1 MKTFKEIDIKYYDNS
16 GNVQVRCTVPVTQ
29 EALVHYELMQS
40 HYCKLSFKLSRPTY
54 FLLGDFIE
62 TPYGRFEL
70 IDLTKAKDNDT
81 IGYSYEIQFDAYYRK
96 LKNKILKY
104 RPNTGSQEATFS
116 LTSKISTQIEVIMKN
131 LAYYAKL
138 DKSYLYD
145 PNFEGEGTDYTYV
158 IDASVDANAAK
169 LITYSNSSILD
180 AIANIAQTFGCEWW
194 FEGNILHFGTCE
206 NTNAITDFR
215 LNDNIVSMSSSQS
228 QSTYANR
235 VYAFGAARNLPS
247 GYKNDS
253 DADITKDGVVEK
265 RLMLPT
271 SAECSE
277 QNKQM
282 LAENGFELKN
292 GYIQVG
298 GLREDQYVEGVTTN
312 DDIYPRNLIKTSKV
326 TSYEKD
332 VEDENTPEE
341 GDYIKRTFYR
351 VNSLTIVN
359 DDGEKTGDMAFRKAY
374 ILSGKNLHIVF
385 QSGSLNGM
393 DFECEFNPDG
403 VPEILLDDDGN
414 PIFKDGKEQINPKSQ
429 VFEIVANED
438 YGRFL
443 PDTTL
448 HPKDGDTF
456 VLYNWNSTKLGDAL
470 VPSASNELLADA
482 IKNLKKSVIDPTT
495 YTCTAED
502 NYSYNHGRGNL
513 HGVGDRVNLYNK
525 GYGDGYRSSRVIGY
539 EFSLD
544 IPFDGAKY
552 YVGEKPSYSRLNAME
567 SKIEELIY
575 NGQSYLNGNGG
586 SGRSIYII
594 KSYDSITP
602 TDYNVFSAKAV
613 DEQRL
618 NKIKDD
624 TAKGTITW
632 EKIQKLLSGLVVGNF
647 NNENGGSWTPDTEGR
662 SHLITDY
669 LEVRMKAIFEE
680 LVIKKTSTIGGKEI
694 ISPAGGVVAHKV
706 EEVTVTYNNVS
717 QKAYRCYFLAEQ
729 EGDAVDND
737 FAIGDQVRSES
748 FNVRKGT
755 YHKVGN
761 HFYWRLVIGRDE
773 DPVGL
778 EGKKYHYIDL
788 SDTDCA
794 TASDVPA
801 KGDVLSQCGNRTDVE
816 RQNCLIFS
824 AVDTYSPSISLY
836 HGINSY
842 SFANR
847 EYVQYGVNKQT
858 NKAFFNVYGDMYVG
872 DRPTK
877 ENGYEG
883 SSYIKYDSAAK
894 QVSVKGKISAKSTV
908 DGKELSQ
915 YIKENSAKGLTEEQ
929 VNNLIKNSQ
938 VIADLQN
945 QVDGAI
951 ETWFYD
957 GVPTLKNAPA
967 SSWTT
972 DKEKDTHLGDLYY
985 DNKTGKAYR
994 FAKDANTYKWTI
1006 ITDTDIAKALSDA
1019 SKAQETADGKM
1030 KVFSTQ
1036 PIPPYQLGDIW
1047 VNATYP
1053 TDGSIYK
1060 NEILRCQTAKAKDSS
1075 FAIADWTKASKYT
1088 DDSALNSFKE
1098 EYKNDMASYKEQ
1110 LDEKVETWFYN
1121 YAPTTQNKPAS
1132 DWTTDTL
1139 KSQHAGDLFYN
1150 TSNGY
1155 TYRWTGTAWARIKDN
1170 DINTAMT
1177 AASKAQDTADG
1188 KRTVFTSQ
1196 PTVPYDEGDLWASGG
1211 DDGKTLMV
1219 CVKSRATGSF
1229 TSSEWVKANDS
1240 DLNAFAKTIEESL
1253 TGIRDQLDKKAETW
1267 YQATDP
1273 STSWTTDDAKKEHK
1287 GDLWYNTSNNQ
1298 TFFWNGTK
1306 WDKQD
1311 VPTEVFDKIDG
1322 KSSIYVS
1329 KPASYEERDLWILEA
1344 AYTLGGVAYSKG
1356 ELVVATKSN
1365 ASFSAADWTKKV
1377 KYTDDTVANAAKKAA
1392 EEAKKAADTAQT
1404 NVTNLGKT
1412 VTSNKKAFDSYVT
1425 DGYLEPSE
1433 IAAMAQDSR
1442 RLEDAFAAAEK
1453 SYNEVKG
1460 AEVLK
1465 STKELTDLNTAFTTL
1480 STAKKELIT
1489 YLSDISKRYNETDT
1503 NGKAAIVSAVGT
1515 KFTNFQ
1521 SAYSAFYDKLGLAN
1535 AYITSKIYGDL
1546 KQNITDL
1553 AGYKYIKD
1561 ALGQTTD
1568 IDGGLVMTTLLALR
1582 DADGNVQSGINGAID
1597 TNKGKKSIAT
1607 WWGGQMVDKDYNSG
1621 SLTPATSLVRFDGSG
1636 YLANGAIWWDV
1647 DGKVHADPTSFII
1660 SEKNLGAYLAFFEP
1674 TWKSGS
1680 NGTNIKDL
1688 VALTPQAPFT
1698 TLSVSND
1705 LLVEGKLKL
1714 GSITLSVVNGALKI
1728 DGNVYSTGGMSA
1740 YGDGTNNGGG
1750 GGLVASVK
1758 SYTDIIKGTYTDND
1772 LASIPNAYAIK
1783 ALSNRIDNISSELG
1797 GLSLDWAN
1805 ITGKP
1810 STFTPSAHTHKWV
1823 DITDRITKVSQ
1834 LTNDSGYTTNKGTV
1848 TSVKLTLPTG
1858 LSLGTTKEITTSGT
1872 FAISLTSGYSIP
1884 TTSKQGQ
1891 WDSAYNWYKLMTTDE
1906 ETADG
1911 VINKWNEVVDFL
1923 AGIAQTDSLD
1933 SILSGINKSITD
1945 ETNRAK
1951 KAEGANATNIATNK
1965 ANITTLQGYFTNGSA
1980 KSAIKLTNARK
1991 LWGNS
1996 FDGTADISGSIV
2008 VPSGKYITIG
2018 NIKLEYDATNK
2029 ALKITNTSTNEVA
2042 NLYTSG
2048 GVSAYGV
2055 GTTSSGSTGGGGLN
2069 GTVKSYNDA
2078 KSLTSES
2085 LSEVASA
2092 YSVAALYS
2100 SINDAIGRIN
2110 TLEGGSATS
2119 IEVTGSGNAVTGVS
2133 KSGTKLTFTKGA
2145 TFLTSHQDISG
2156 KSDKTHTHSVKINGV
2171 TKTIAATGGTAVDLG
2186 TYLTSH
2192 QSLAAY
2198 LKSADAEKTYSK
2210 LGHTHAFSEIT
2221 GKPTTLA
2228 GYGVTDGVN
2237 AVSVT
2242 GNGNAVTSASIDG
2255 HTLTLTKGST
2265 FSLSGHTHTFASLTS
2280 KPTTIAGYGITDAY
2294 TKAQVDSTIAKYL
2307 PLAGGTITGALTV
2320 NGIATFKSKVAIGD
2334 IYIIND
2340 GSGNLYVQ
2348 KTDGKTAANFYATGG
2363 ITAYGAGTSTSGGGG
2378 LNASVISYAR
2388 IIEGSYTDAD
2398 LTSIPNAYAIKAL
2411 SSRIDNIATELGGLS
2426 LSWNNITGKP
2436 STFAPSA
2443 HTHKWA
2449 EITDRIT
2456 KVSQLTNDAGYLTA
2470 HQSLASYYTKAE
2482 IDAKGYTTNKGTVT
2496 SVSLTLPA
2504 GLTCAT
2510 KTITTSGTFAI
2521 SLASGYSIPTTA
2533 KQTAWDGAVSAKHTH
2548 SNKSVLDGI
2557 SSTKVS
2563 HWDSAYGWYALMTTD
2578 EETADGII
2586 NKWNEVVSFLANI
2599 AQTDTLSGIVDGIN
2613 KSISDEVTRAKKAE
2627 GVNASGISTN
2637 KTSITTLQGYFTSGS
2652 AKKAL
2657 QLTNTR
2663 KLWGN
2668 SFNGT
2673 ADINGS
2679 IIVPDGKYISIGNIK
2694 MEYDA
2699 TNKALKITNTTT
2711 NEVANLYT
2719 SGGVSAYGVGTSS
2732 SSGGGLNGSVK
2743 SYSNALKLTSE
2754 SLSEIASAYSIKALD
2769 SRISSLEGGSAM
2781 DVSVSGSGNAVTA
2794 ISKSG
2799 TTIIVTKGTTFL
2811 TSHQSLAS
2819 YLTKTDAA
2827 SLYQPKGNYLTAHQ
2841 SLDGYVNAIAVSGS
2855 GNAVTAVTKSGKTIT
2870 FTKGATYLT
2879 SHQSL
2884 SNYYTKSSVDSL
2896 LSGKSATTHTHSVKI
2911 NGTTK
2916 TIAASGGDA
2925 VDLGTYLT
2933 THQSLAAY
2941 ATQNWVKNEATAHNA
2956 DMVDNYHASGLFT
2969 GFSISDVANK
2979 VTISIGGTSKALNL
2993 VRAFPSGVGN
3003 NFNDIAT
3010 HGNSMGMSNIAA
3022 PYASSTANY
3031 QTLNGY
3037 VNPNGQTGW
3046 HHYINLS
3053 YTDSN
3058 NTATSPNMWQT
3069 QFAIKAGTT
3078 EVYVRSRDGGKISN
3092 DAAWAAPWVRLAR
3105 VTDNVAS
3112 ASKVANALSWSGY
3125 SSGSYNGSAAMSISI
3140 PNNTNQLTNGAGF
3153 ITASASISGNA
3164 GSATKLQNSR
3174 TINGTSFNGTVNIV
3188 TSYWGTTRKLWG
3200 NSVNGNAD
3208 VNGSIT
3214 IANTDGVYVQI
3225 GDVRLVYDKANT
3237 AIKVVK
3243 SDGTTA
3249 ANFYATGGIT
3259 AYGEG
3264 SGSSGGGGLNG
3275 SVKSYADSLKLASE
3289 SLSEIAS
3296 AYSIKQLSTR
3306 ITSLEGGSATSIS
3319 VSGGGNAV
3327 TSVTKNGT
3335 TISVVKGSTFL
3346 TSHQSLS
3353 AYLKTENANNT
3364 FLKLSGGTI
3373 SNNLIVNG
3381 SITTTKL
3388 YLPSIGEGYIVS
3400 GVKDTN
3406 GSDFAS
3412 VNCILKNWN
3421 SLGISSYDDI
3431 IRIVF
3436 NSRAGDIYLRGK
3448 LSAASLSGN
3457 LSWSYITDRPSSYT
3471 PSAHTHK
3478 WTEITDRPS
3487 SLKNPSALSWSG
3499 YSSGRYDGSAAKS
3512 ISIPNNTNQL
3522 TNGAGFITAS
3532 ASITGNAATATKLV
3546 TARNIALN
3554 GDFTGNANF
3563 DGSANITINCY
3574 MSYCNA
3580 IVSNTNTYPWRRIA
3594 KVNEITGNYSDG
3606 CILLY
3611 ISEGFNGGYYGI
3623 ARVYIRTDNLSTG
3636 ANASCS
3642 IQWISRNGFGLDSL
3656 KIAMYKTTG
3665 KAYYDV
3671 FLKMRGA
3678 YASVVI
3684 RTLQDQR
3691 GGLGKRFTLV
3701 NSTEGTNAASHTEAY
3716 ATIEDAATAIH
3727 NQAYTSIAQGSDVAT
3742 VHNADMVDGIH
3753 ASGLFTNLSNSGN
3766 SLSITVG
3773 GTNKT
3778 LTVNYASNAGNADTL
3793 DGVHAS
3799 GLFTNLSNSGNNI
3812 SITIG
3817 GTNKTLT
3824 AAYATNCDTVDGYH
3838 VQSGSSKPYGK
3849 IPVIGTD
3856 GVIELGHY
3864 IDFHHDNTTGS
3875 DYSVRLQTNG
3885 NHSNVVTLPTATGTL
3900 ALTSDNV
3907 ASATKLQTTRTL
3919 WGQSFNGT
3927 ANISGSMTGVGD
3939 MTLDAGARIKHGSGN
3954 LYIGNSDNSNWIG
3967 VQDIC
3972 SQSSIGDG
3980 NWSLRTS
3987 GAAHFK
3993 DTTINGTATI
4003 NNLLSLV
4010 DGSHKGLKM
4019 GSTYI
4024 SSLDG
4029 EVILQ
4034 GNTALRFG
4042 NDAWD
4047 YNQWAGLK
4055 YDHSSKTVYLG
4066 IADGSIFKAN
4076 SAQSGGVIN
4085 LKQGI
4090 SSVYTPALYA
4100 GGDIYHTGVYRMLWK
4115 NSKASKYLNVMNISQ
4130 DDFGILT
4137 IGYGNF
4143 ANNKNVVLE
4152 GYNLNFRVGNDSGMK
4167 SMWLNYNN
4175 GNPVL
4180 SLDGNFYATGGVT
4193 AYKSSDERLKHD
4205 IHGVDSLAIIKAMGG
4220 TVSFRYNADNKD
4232 SIGWIAQR
4240 VLHNTFMQ
4248 DLVEKDDKGFL
4259 KINYWSPKLIAVAFG
4274 AIEQVDDEVSRLKAR
4289 VVFLESEVQRL
4300 SGKQDGNNKKRL
4312 DNKNINLLN

>member
-1 MKTFKEIDIKYYDNS
+1 MSTWNIYHKDGSKLTDVNGEQITVHGLEYSDSWMGECFLTINFKHE
-16 GNVQVRCTVPVTQ
+16 VPINFQ
-29 EALVHYELMQS
+29 I
-40 HYCKLSFKLSRPTY
+40 
-54 FLLGDFIE
+54 GDYIIYRNE
-62 TPYGRFEL
+62 RFEL
-70 IDLTKAKDNDT
+70 NYEPGKDK
-81 IGYSYEIQFDAYYRK
+81 QA
-96 LKNKILKY
+96 
-104 RPNTGSQEATFS
+104 RPNTYGEGFVYDSVKFNALQDELARAEFLDVVLNDNELHYTALPKFPFFVQT
-116 LTSKISTQIEVIMKN
+116 LDDLLDRIQANLDEQIGAGLWKIYSRNKERSVQRGCLVSEWLSM
-131 LAYYAKL
+131 Y
-138 DKSYLYD
+138 
-145 PNFEGEGTDYTYV
+145 GEGTSDNV
-158 IDASVDANAAK
+158 I
-169 LITYSNSSILD
+169 
-180 AIANIAQTFGCEWW
+180 E
-194 FEGNILHFGTCE
+194 
-206 NTNAITDFR
+206 
-215 LNDNIVSMSSSQS
+215 SMSITIDSKTCWEALALVNEKWNVNFIVRGRNIYVGTTGIEAGHIFSYGLGKGLYEIVQNADSDQS
-228 QSTYANR
+228 VITRLRAYGSEK
-235 VYAFGAARNLPS
+235 NLPS
-247 GYKNDS
+247 HYY
-253 DADITKDGVVEK
+253 ADLGVKYVANITKVVTASTNVELELDLDYIETYFKNKRKYVVSGESQEQSNGWVLQVTFDFQTTITGYVTQSGSSGKCRFYSEFKGGQVDSGDEESKEK
-265 RLMLPT
+265 LDAFISQVKAGNTKMYITSGLNKKAVPSSMKEYAKNLPNNMSINRLMLPGFPHVSLSDFYDSLT
-271 SAECSE
+271 EQEKKYVNPTGKLHRFSTDPYRPYIDSLNIEEIGLRSASQFFDTDDKTNGVIEIYPTIE
-277 QNKQM
+277 EMEIGGVRVDEIDEGVAPNDDGRFGDNETVKNVDIYLNKAIDFDINDLKDDDFSISM
-282 LAENGFELKN
+282 KDGMCGGRTFKVASSTKVDGRWRLTIERSKDDALELWFPYKDYPIKN
-292 GYIQVG
+292 GDHFVLTGITLPDSYVNAASLKLLKYAIALLDKNDYTRYVYQPKVDELFMARQHDLAQADETG
-298 GLREDQYVEGVTTN
+298 VIKSLHDTLKAGDLMNFNDTDLNIEGIISIDQLTIKEEDGKIPTYDITLREDKEVGTIQK
-312 DDIYPRNLIKTSKV
+312 IQQQIS
-326 TSYEKD
+326 
-332 VEDENTPEE
+332 
-341 GDYIKRTFYR
+341 
-351 VNSLTIVN
+351 SL
-359 DDGEKTGDMAFRKAY
+359 
-374 ILSGKNLHIVF
+374 
-385 QSGSLNGM
+385 QS
-393 DFECEFNPDG
+393 
-403 VPEILLDDDGN
+403 
-414 PIFKDGKEQINPKSQ
+414 
-429 VFEIVANED
+429 
-438 YGRFL
+438 
-443 PDTTL
+443 
-448 HPKDGDTF
+448 
-456 VLYNWNSTKLGDAL
+456 
-470 VPSASNELLADA
+470 
-482 IKNLKKSVIDPTT
+482 
-495 YTCTAED
+495 
-502 NYSYNHGRGNL
+502 
-513 HGVGDRVNLYNK
+513 
-525 GYGDGYRSSRVIGY
+525 
-539 EFSLD
+539 
-544 IPFDGAKY
+544 
-552 YVGEKPSYSRLNAME
+552 
-567 SKIEELIY
+567 
-575 NGQSYLNGNGG
+575 GNGG
-586 SGRSIYII
+586 TGAGLTTTQVKNQVATEGSKHFIS
-594 KSYDSITP
+594 
-602 TDYNVFSAKAV
+602 
-613 DEQRL
+613 
-618 NKIKDD
+618 KINDD
-624 TAKGTITW
+624 TANGTIIW
-632 EKIQKLLSGLVVGNF
+632 EKVQKLVSGLLVGNL
-647 NNENGGSWTPDTEGR
+647 NNENGGSWTPDAEGR

-680 LVIKKTSTIGGKEI
+680 LVIKKTSTISGKEI

-717 QKAYRCYFLAEQ
+717 QKTYRCYFLAEQ
-729 EGDAVDND
+729 EGDSVDND
-737 FAIGDQVRSES
+737 FAVNDQVRSES

-773 DPVGL
+773 EPVEL

-915 YIKENSAKGLTEEQ
+915 YIKENSAGGLTEEQ

-938 VIADLQN
+938 VITDLQN

-994 FAKDANTYKWTI
+994 FAKDGNTYKWTI

-1036 PIPPYQLGDIW
+1036 PIPPYQVGDIW

-1053 TDGSIYK
+1053 TDGSTYK
-1060 NEILRCQTAKAKDSS
+1060 NEVLRCQTLKAAGSP
-1075 FAIADWTKASKYT
+1075 FAIADWIKAS
-1088 DDSALNSFKE
+1088 
-1098 EYKNDMASYKEQ
+1098 
-1110 LDEKVETWFYN
+1110 
-1121 YAPTTQNKPAS
+1121 
-1132 DWTTDTL
+1132 
-1139 KSQHAGDLFYN
+1139 
-1150 TSNGY
+1150 
-1155 TYRWTGTAWARIKDN
+1155 
-1170 DINTAMT
+1170 
-1177 AASKAQDTADG
+1177 
-1188 KRTVFTSQ
+1188 
-1196 PTVPYDEGDLWASGG
+1196 
-1211 DDGKTLMV
+1211 
-1219 CVKSRATGSF
+1219 
-1229 TSSEWVKANDS
+1229 
-1240 DLNAFAKTIEESL
+1240 
-1253 TGIRDQLDKKAETW
+1253 
-1267 YQATDP
+1267 
-1273 STSWTTDDAKKEHK
+1273 
-1287 GDLWYNTSNNQ
+1287 
-1298 TFFWNGTK
+1298 
-1306 WDKQD
+1306 
-1311 VPTEVFDKIDG
+1311 
-1322 KSSIYVS
+1322 
-1329 KPASYEERDLWILEA
+1329 
-1344 AYTLGGVAYSKG
+1344 
-1356 ELVVATKSN
+1356 
-1365 ASFSAADWTKKV
+1365 
-1377 KYTDDTVANAAKKAA
+1377 KYTDDTVANAAKAAAEKAQKAA
-1392 EEAKKAADTAQT
+1392 EKAQGDISKLET
-1404 NVTNLGKT
+1404 T
-1412 VTSNKKAFDSYVT
+1412 VTTNKKAFDSYVT

-1433 IAAMAQDSR
+1433 IAAMAQDSK

-1480 STAKKELIT
+1480 STAKTELIK
-1489 YLSDISKRYNETDT
+1489 YLSDISARYNAANTE
-1503 NGKAAIVSAVGT
+1503 GKATIVSAVGT

-1597 TNKGKKSIAT
+1597 QNRGKKSIAT
-1607 WWGGQMVDKDYNSG
+1607 WWGGRMVDKDYNSG
-1621 SLTPATSLVRFDGSG
+1621 SLTPATSLIRFDGSG

-1660 SEKNLGAYLAFFEP
+1660 SEKNLGAYLTFFEP
-1674 TWKSGS
+1674 TWKAGS
-1680 NGTNIKDL
+1680 DGSSIKDL
-1688 VALTPQAPFT
+1688 VALTPQAPFK

-1705 LLVEGKLKL
+1705 LSVEGKLKI

-1740 YGDGTNNGGG
+1740 YGEGT
-1750 GGLVASVK
+1750 
-1758 SYTDIIKGTYTDND
+1758 
-1772 LASIPNAYAIK
+1772 
-1783 ALSNRIDNISSELG
+1783 SN
-1797 GLSLDWAN
+1797 
-1805 ITGKP
+1805 
-1810 STFTPSAHTHKWV
+1810 
-1823 DITDRITKVSQ
+1823 
-1834 LTNDSGYTTNKGTV
+1834 
-1848 TSVKLTLPTG
+1848 
-1858 LSLGTTKEITTSGT
+1858 
-1872 FAISLTSGYSIP
+1872 
-1884 TTSKQGQ
+1884 
-1891 WDSAYNWYKLMTTDE
+1891 
-1906 ETADG
+1906 
-1911 VINKWNEVVDFL
+1911 
-1923 AGIAQTDSLD
+1923 
-1933 SILSGINKSITD
+1933 
-1945 ETNRAK
+1945 
-1951 KAEGANATNIATNK
+1951 
-1965 ANITTLQGYFTNGSA
+1965 
-1980 KSAIKLTNARK
+1980 
-1991 LWGNS
+1991 
-1996 FDGTADISGSIV
+1996 
-2008 VPSGKYITIG
+2008 
-2018 NIKLEYDATNK
+2018 
-2029 ALKITNTSTNEVA
+2029 
-2042 NLYTSG
+2042 
-2048 GVSAYGV
+2048 
-2055 GTTSSGSTGGGGLN
+2055 GGGLN
-2069 GTVKSYNDA
+2069 GSIVPFDKA
-2078 KSLTSES
+2078 KSLTAQNEGT
-2085 LSEVASA
+2085 EIASA
-2092 YSVAALYS
+2092 WSIKKLYDMIN
-2100 SINDAIGRIN
+2100 SID
-2110 TLEGGSATS
+2110 
-2119 IEVTGSGNAVTGVS
+2119 VTGQLTDYLKKTEASTLYQPKGNY
-2133 KSGTKLTFTKGA
+2133 
-2145 TFLTSHQDISG
+2145 LTSHQDISG

-2496 SVSLTLPA
+2496 SVALTLPT

-2557 SSTKVS
+2557 TSTKVTR
-2563 HWDSAYGWYALMTTD
+2563 WDSAYDWYALMTTD

-2613 KSISDEVTRAKKAE
+2613 KSISDEVARAKKAE
-2627 GVNASGISTN
+2627 GVNASGISAN
-2637 KTSITTLQGYFTSGS
+2637 KGSIATLQGYFTNGS

-2657 QLTNTR
+2657 QLTNAR

-2732 SSGGGLNGSVK
+2732 SGGGLNGSVK
-2743 SYSNALKLTSE
+2743 AYADAIRLTTE
-2754 SLSEIASAYSIKALD
+2754 NLSEIASAYSVAKLYSEIQNVA
-2769 SRISSLEGGSAM
+2769 SAVPSIS
-2781 DVSVSGSGNAVTA
+2781 VSVPTGGNALTGATYDASTGVITFA
-2794 ISKSG
+2794 
-2799 TTIIVTKGTTFL
+2799 KGTF
-2811 TSHQSLAS
+2811 
-2819 YLTKTDAA
+2819 
-2827 SLYQPKGNYLTAHQ
+2827 LTAHQ

-2896 LSGKSATTHTHSVKI
+2896 LNGKSATTHTHSVKI
-2911 NGTTK
+2911 NGITK

-3078 EVYVRSRDGGKISN
+3078 EVYVRSRAGGKISN

-3125 SSGSYNGSAAMSISI
+3125 SSGSYNGSAAKSISI

-3174 TINGTSFNGTVNIV
+3174 TINGTSFNGTANIV

-3275 SVKSYADSLKLASE
+3275 SVKSYADALKLASE

-3373 SNNLIVNG
+3373 SNDLIVNG
-3381 SITTTKL
+3381 SIKTTKL
-3388 YLPSIGEGYIVS
+3388 YLPSVGTGYIVS

-3436 NSRAGDIYLRGK
+3436 NSRDGDIYLRGE

-3457 LSWSYITDRPSSYT
+3457 LSWSYITNKPTTLSGFGITDGLRSVTHPSGSNVFVTGISTSGTAITYTKSYT
-3471 PSAHTHK
+3471 KKSLSAVGTSG
-3478 WTEITDRPS
+3478 WTNASIDGNIIPDMSFIAYWNGAYSGTSSNLAYCNKGTFGSFAIKNSLAFSELTSKPTTISGYGITDAYTKSQVDAIAAKYLPLTGGTLTGQ
-3487 SLKNPSALSWSG
+3487 LKILASALDGAYNGLLIGNDCYIGDCDFGNTIGLMGVGNNNAGMVKFGKGGMQFGYNGSNHIASTTAQWTNLNADLLDGWHKNNIVWSG
-3499 YSSGRYDGSAAKS
+3499 AVNSNTANLSHYWAKLFDITVIDNQYDDRSFTFLFSNGCNDTYSVVVLRIRQNGAKGSGAYNFNISLRELVGNMSSRLRVYYNNATGNIQLWGNCQGQYGSLSYTIIKKTGRTSADFTSQGTLVTNTSFSAAQS
-3512 ISIPNNTNQL
+3512 LPATTGDSHYTL
-3522 TNGAGFITAS
+3522 LDGATRIGIVKQADQ
-3532 ASITGNAATATKLV
+3532 LV
-3546 TARNIALN
+3546 TAR
-3554 GDFTGNANF
+3554 
-3563 DGSANITINCY
+3563 S
-3574 MSYCNA
+3574 
-3580 IVSNTNTYPWRRIA
+3580 
-3594 KVNEITGNYSDG
+3594 
-3606 CILLY
+3606 
-3611 ISEGFNGGYYGI
+3611 
-3623 ARVYIRTDNLSTG
+3623 
-3636 ANASCS
+3636 
-3642 IQWISRNGFGLDSL
+3642 
-3656 KIAMYKTTG
+3656 
-3665 KAYYDV
+3665 
-3671 FLKMRGA
+3671 
-3678 YASVVI
+3678 
-3684 RTLQDQR
+3684 
-3691 GGLGKRFTLV
+3691 
-3701 NSTEGTNAASHTEAY
+3701 
-3716 ATIEDAATAIH
+3716 
-3727 NQAYTSIAQGSDVAT
+3727 
-3742 VHNADMVDGIH
+3742 
-3753 ASGLFTNLSNSGN
+3753 
-3766 SLSITVG
+3766 
-3773 GTNKT
+3773 
-3778 LTVNYASNAGNADTL
+3778 
-3793 DGVHAS
+3793 
-3799 GLFTNLSNSGNNI
+3799 
-3812 SITIG
+3812 
-3817 GTNKTLT
+3817 
-3824 AAYATNCDTVDGYH
+3824 
-3838 VQSGSSKPYGK
+3838 
-3849 IPVIGTD
+3849 
-3856 GVIELGHY
+3856 
-3864 IDFHHDNTTGS
+3864 
-3875 DYSVRLQTNG
+3875 
-3885 NHSNVVTLPTATGTL
+3885 
-3900 ALTSDNV
+3900 
-3907 ASATKLQTTRTL
+3907 L

-3927 ANISGSMTGVGD
+3927 ANVSGNMTGVGD
-3939 MTLDAGARIKHGSGN
+3939 MTLNAGARIKHGSGN

-4003 NNLLSLV
+4003 KNLLSLV

-4055 YDHSSKTVYLG
+4055 YDHSIKTVYLG

-4090 SSVYTPALYA
+4090 SSVYTPTLYA
-4100 GGDIYHTGVYRMLWK
+4100 GGDIYHTGAYRMLWK

-4130 DDFGILT
+4130 DDNGILT

-4143 ANNKNVVLE
+4143 SNNKNVVLE

-4220 TVSFRYNADNKD
+4220 TVAFRYNADNKD

-4274 AIEQVDDEVSRLKAR
+4274 AIEQVDDEVSRLKRR
-4289 VVFLESEVQRL
+4289 VRDLENEVEQLKSDRL
-4300 SGKQDGNNKKRL
+4300 
-4312 DNKNINLLN
+4312 